1 MLTKNEKQPVS
12 IYCEIYSTKSKDFIS
27 TNKYTE
33 ESIDKVIEVIGKF
46 TGIFDRRNFLFK
58 GKKKNCYE
66 EALKRKGKVKMTLL
80 FDDNCEYEVSISHTK
95 VTLPSN
101 KKDYELVIVYGLSE
115 KRPLILLTNRGIH
128 SKDDL
133 IKIVRLCFSR
143 WRIEEYFRAKKQ
155 RVWFRKY
162 KSEEFKI
169 NK

>member
-1 MLTKNEKQPVS
+1 
-12 IYCEIYSTKSKDFIS
+12 
-27 TNKYTE
+27 
-33 ESIDKVIEVIGKF
+33 
-46 TGIFDRRNFLFK
+46 
-58 GKKKNCYE
+58 
-66 EALKRKGKVKMTLL
+66 MTLL
-80 FDDNCEYEVSISHTK
+80 FDDNCGNEVSISHTK

-101 KKDYELVIVYGLSE
+101 KKDYELVIVYELSE